1 MSNYTLSISVRN
13 VILRNA
19 KNNEIKKKQPS
30 LQKKKTSFPLLKPR
44 SIAKNFWLPGIR
56 KENVK
61 EERRNKIQGF
71 RDFKLEKEIV

>member
-1 MSNYTLSISVRN
+1 MSTYTLSISVRN

-44 SIAKNFWLPGIR
+44 SIAKNWLPGIR

-61 EERRNKIQGF
+61 EEWRNKIEGF

>member
-19 KNNEIKKKQPS
+19 KNNEKS

-61 EERRNKIQGF
+61 EEWRNKIQGF